1 MGTTVGEGG
10 GEIVLG
16 QLFLDRLGK
25 RTCVIAIKTFYPHI
39 FANIYGF
46 VIQNLTEYIH
56 CTSKLFITIHKILK
70 PGTLVLFL
78 LIYIKNPP
86 SQYSLYQTITIDFRL
101 Y

>member
-1 MGTTVGEGG
+1 MTGDCHVRICES
-10 GEIVLG
+10 LG
-16 QLFLDRLGK
+16 VRFPRATRLFS
-25 RTCVIAIKTFYPHI
+25 
-39 FANIYGF
+39 F